1 MLLEKIQKKFAL
13 TKLGA
18 ENLIKACI
26 SCTISYIIIAMSIG
40 VLYFFTC
47 DILKLLAD
55 KSYTFSIGVY
65 IVEFV
70 VVFALIYIAH
80 YIQYNMTFLNTY
92 TESARLRINV
102 AENLESSLCHFSQ
115 KEIYQI

>member
-1 MLLEKIQKKFAL
+1 MLLEKVQKKFAL

-47 DILKLLAD
+47 DLLKILAD
-55 KSYTFSIGVY
+55 KSYEFSIGVY
-65 IVEFV
+65 IVEFIL
-70 VVFALIYIAH
+70 VFG
-80 YIQYNMTFLNTY
+80 IQLFGLYSVTGLVQLHL
-92 TESARLRINV
+92 SVGLV
-102 AENLESSLCHFSQ
+102 
-115 KEIYQI
+115 